1 MLPKEKGGVVDAHL
15 KVSTLLPL
23 PADAK
28 SFVDLYGFKVHGT
41 KNIRVIDLSVLPLL
55 TGVHTQ
61 GKCLSIFASIWR
73 SSQHFSPAITYGI
86 AEQGDALPLS
96 FSCS

>member
-15 KVSTLLPL
+15 KVSTLLPP

-41 KNIRVIDLSVLPLL
+41 KNLRVVDASIFPVAIAA
-55 TGVHTQ
+55 HTQ
-61 GKCLSIFASIWR
+61 STVYAVAEKVSYQSLPAS
-73 SSQHFSPAITYGI
+73 SG
-86 AEQGDALPLS
+86 
-96 FSCS
+96 